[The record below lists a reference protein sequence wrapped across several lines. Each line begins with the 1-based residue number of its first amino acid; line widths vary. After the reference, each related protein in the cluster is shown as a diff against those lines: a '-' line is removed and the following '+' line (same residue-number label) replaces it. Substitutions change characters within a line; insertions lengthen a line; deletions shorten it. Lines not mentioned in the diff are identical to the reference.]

1 MKPLFIILIALAFL
15 SIGTSC
21 LAQAPKGDLIYCSY
35 SRSGAAGLGKDYCEL
50 IADPG
55 QTPKV
60 VVALDLGN
68 RFEKPETRVEYPV
81 GKEVVDSLSK
91 MLADAKVY
99 KLNGYS
105 VDEHMAGGYSY
116 RIYQEYASGE
126 KINAHWYGHN
136 IKSEALSAYH
146 MIEAFFR
153 PWRTRAIKE
162 NDPPVIIDVEAN
174 RTGGRGTNHFVLLA
188 QNGFRPR
195 VIFDLDVNSRLKE
208 EVHEQ
213 FNLESEED
221 IQKVKRLKDDLIAL
235 GAISLGDYEKNDA
248 LEGGTIYTVELTY
261 ASGAKQRLY
270 WHSHDVDPKAQA
282 IYNRIQAFFD
292 QIPRPGSE

>member
-1 MKPLFIILIALAFL
+1 MKPLFIILIALAL
-15 SIGTSC
+15 LAIGTSC
-21 LAQAPKGDLIYCSY
+21 FAQAPKGELIYCSY
-35 SRSGAAGLGKDYCEL
+35 SRTGAAGLGKDYCEL

-60 VVALDLGN
+60 VVALDVGN
-68 RFEKPETRVEYPV
+68 RFEKPEIHAEYPV

-105 VDEHMAGGYSY
+105 VDEHIAGGYSF

-146 MIEAFFR
+146 MIEVFFR
-153 PWRTRAIKE
+153 PWRERAVKE
-162 NDPPVIIDVEAN
+162 NDPPVIFDIVDN
-174 RTGGRGTNHFVLLA
+174 RVGGLGTNHYALLA
-188 QNGFRPR
+188 QHGYLPR
-195 VIFDLDVNSRLKE
+195 VIYDLDLNSRLKE

-221 IQKVKRLKDDLIAL
+221 IQKVKQLQDDLIAL
-235 GAISLGDYEKNDA
+235 GDISLGDYEKNDA

-261 ASGAKQRLY
+261 ASGVKQRLS
-270 WHSHDVDPKAQA
+270 WHSRDVDPKAQA
-282 IYNRIQAFFD
+282 IYDRIRAFFD